1 MCLEGW
7 YLEDG
12 FLTGEDRVI
21 LTAIWDLVWTR
32 KKCVRN
38 GESRWGWALMGGWGF
53 LIRDMEDYPWHHGC
67 TWEDPRAG
75 VIWQFDNDIWHP
87 RGLHLPYSAMSMNI
101 LIFLYNWA
109 VCVWWQQKW
118 HMHIT
123 WPNMNIIIN
132 TRIWSLG
139 HQVHLR
145 HHIWTFHPFLLTG
158 TPHTLHTSD
167 KYINTKL
174 QDISPGIKQG
184 HQWHPDDPVH

>member
-1 MCLEGW
+1 MGSQ
-7 YLEDG
+7 DG
-12 FLTGEDRVI
+12 GGGTYGRLRVPDQTWRII
-21 LTAIWDLVWTR
+21 L
-32 KKCVRN
+32 
-38 GESRWGWALMGGWGF
+38 G
-53 LIRDMEDYPWHHGC
+53 PWHHGC

-75 VIWQFDNDIWHP
+75 VIWQCDNDIWHP

-118 HMHIT
+118 HMYIT

-132 TRIWSLG
+132 TRIWFLG
-139 HQVHLR
+139 QQVHLR
-145 HHIWTFHPFLLTG
+145 HHRWTFHPFLLTG